1 MFWTLDQAAP
11 PCLDKNRESENRLD
25 DSSPMSAPIHIGDHG
40 YDHFAAISVEAL
52 NTSVVTLTGVRRAGD
67 VTEAV
72 GRRHFLHAGP
82 PIELS
87 DITGPMRGAII
98 GGLIFE
104 GEAADEHAAAA
115 IIDSGKLTI
124 SPCHDAGG
132 VGAMAG
138 IITPNMPVVV
148 ATCSDR
154 TTFSGLNEGTGG
166 AVRYGSFD
174 AETIGRLHWITNVMA
189 PALDAAIQAAE
200 PIDLVTLV
208 AEGLRRGDDCHNR
221 LAGTTSN
228 LLCLLAAELTRQV
241 SREDAAA
248 TMSVMAGNPHFALPF
263 AISMG
268 KALAMSAADVPG
280 SPVVTA
286 MAANGREFGI
296 RVSGT
301 GDRWFTAPSPIGTPQ
316 LLPGLTLNDVNPT
329 MGDSMIAETAGFGAF
344 AMSAAPAIMS
354 FIGGTASQGIEI
366 VEEMRSITVAT
377 SSRFLLP
384 NEDHRGT
391 PLGID
396 VHRVASSG
404 VAPIINN
411 GLAHREMGRGRAGA
425 GVTRVPIEC
434 FIAAS
439 DALAKGLRRS

>member
-1 MFWTLDQAAP
+1 MST
-11 PCLDKNRESENRLD
+11 SGD
-25 DSSPMSAPIHIGDHG
+25 DEDAGKGRP
-40 YDHFAAISVEAL
+40 AAISVEAL
-52 NTSVVTLTGVRRAGD
+52 DTATVTLSGIRRAAEVSD
-67 VTEAV
+67 AV

-82 PIELS
+82 PIELA
-87 DITGPMRGAII
+87 DITGPMRGALI
-98 GGLIFE
+98 GGLLFE
-104 GEAADEHAAAA
+104 GEADDPHEAAA
-115 IIDSGKLTI
+115 IIDAGGVAI
-124 SPCHDAGG
+124 SPCHDAGA

-148 ATCSDR
+148 ATCNGR
-154 TTFSGLNEGTGG
+154 RTFSPLNEGTGG

-174 AETIGRLHWITNVMA
+174 DATLDRLRWIASVMA
-189 PALDAAIQAAE
+189 PAFDAAIQASE
-200 PIDLVTLV
+200 PIDLVALV

-221 LAGTTSN
+221 LAGTTAN
-228 LLCLLAAELTRQV
+228 LLCALAPEMVRCV
-241 SREDAAA
+241 PREEAAA
-248 TMSVMAGNPHFALPF
+248 TLSVVAGNAHFALPF
-263 AISMG
+263 AISMA
-268 KALAMSAADVPG
+268 KALASCAAGIPG

-316 LLPGLTLNDVNPT
+316 LLPGLTLDDVNPT
-329 MGDSMIAETAGFGAF
+329 MGDSMIAEAVGFGAF

-354 FIGGTASQGIEI
+354 FVGGTAADGVAI
-366 VEEMRSITVAT
+366 VEEMRAITAAT

-396 VHRVASSG
+396 VHRVARTG
-404 VAPIINN
+404 CAPVINN

-425 GVTRVPIEC
+425 GITRVPIEC
-434 FIAAS
+434 FLAAS
-439 DALAKGLRRS
+439 VALRAGTRDP

>member
-1 MFWTLDQAAP
+1 
-11 PCLDKNRESENRLD
+11 
-25 DSSPMSAPIHIGDHG
+25 MSGGAGGDERS
-40 YDHFAAISVEAL
+40 AAISIEAL
-52 NTSVVTLTGVRRAGD
+52 NTSTVTLAGVRRAGD

-82 PIELS
+82 PIALA
-87 DITGPMRGAII
+87 DITGPMRGALI
-98 GGLIFE
+98 GGLMFE

-115 IIDSGKLTI
+115 IIDAGGLTI
-124 SPCHDAGG
+124 SPCHHAGG

-148 ATCSDR
+148 ATCGSS
-154 TTFSGLNEGTGG
+154 TTFSALNEGTGG

-174 AETIGRLHWITNVMA
+174 AETLARLRWIADVMA
-189 PALDAAIQAAE
+189 PALDAAIRATE
-200 PIDLVTLV
+200 PIDLVALV

-221 LAGTTSN
+221 LAGTTAN
-228 LLCLLAAELTRQV
+228 LLCMLAPELTRQV
-241 SREDAAA
+241 AREDAAA
-248 TMSVMAGNPHFALPF
+248 TMAVMAGNAHFALPF

-316 LLPGLTLNDVNPT
+316 LLPGLTLGDVNPT
-329 MGDSMIAETAGFGAF
+329 MGDSMIAETVGFGAF

-377 SSRFLLP
+377 STRFLLP

-404 VAPIINN
+404 IAPVINN

-434 FIAAS
+434 FLAAS
-439 DALAKGLRRS
+439 EALSAAAGAPSS